1 MIKKNFS
8 NLSIKLTNDID
19 KKNKKNDGIFFTP
32 QGTINNNI
40 ELLEPYMKNIK
51 KVLEPSCGSCEFINL
66 LINKYPHLDIIGI
79 EYNKTI
85 YDAIKDV
92 ATENIKL
99 YNEDYLKFKTDESY
113 DLIIG
118 NPPYYVMKKG
128 EVDNEYYDYFNGRP
142 NIFILF
148 IVKSLKM
155 LNNNGILSFVLPKS
169 FLNCLYYDKTRKHIN
184 DNYKIVEIIDCDSDY
199 IDTQQETIIIII
211 QKTNDEDKVNKVN
224 KVNNDDFILNMND
237 YIIFNIK
244 SNIKKLKNLLEN
256 STTLNEIKF
265 TTKVGNVVWNQCKD
279 KLTDDDNKTLLIYN
293 SNLSKDNNIEIKNY
307 NNKEKKNYIDKKG
320 LTGPI
325 LLLNRGYGVGKY
337 VFQYCLYNEKKEY
350 LIENH
355 LISINYNDGE
365 IQNDEKMKLY
375 EKIIKSFNNKKTKDF
390 IDLYFGN
397 SAINTTELNYILPIY
412 DF

>member
-1 MIKKNFS
+1 MSKNNFTK
-8 NLSIKLTNDID
+8 LSIKLTNNID
-19 KKNKKNDGIFFTP
+19 KKNKKTHGIFFTP
-32 QGTINNNI
+32 QTIINNNI

-66 LINKYPHLDIIGI
+66 LINKYPKLDIIGI

-85 YDAIKDV
+85 YNAIKDV

-99 YNEDYLKFKTDESY
+99 YNEDYLKFKSEERF

-128 EVDNEYYDYFNGRP
+128 EVDNEYYEYFNGRP

-155 LNNNGILSFVLPKS
+155 LNTNGILSFVLPKS

-184 DNYKIVEIIDCDSDY
+184 DNYKIVEIIECDSDY

-211 QKTNDEDKVNKVN
+211 QKTNHEDKI
-224 KVNNDDFILNMND
+224 NNEDFILNMND

-244 SNIKKLKNLLEN
+244 SNIKKLKNLLVN
-256 STTLNEIKF
+256 STTLNEMKF

-307 NNKEKKNYIDKKG
+307 NNEEKKNYINKKG

-325 LLLNRGYGVGKY
+325 LLLNRGYGVGEY
-337 VFQYCLYNEKKEY
+337 IFQYCLYNDKKEY

-355 LISINYNDGE
+355 VISINYNDE
-365 IQNDEKMKLY
+365 IQDDEKIKLY

-390 IDLYFGN
+390 INLYFGN

>member
-1 MIKKNFS
+1 
-8 NLSIKLTNDID
+8 
-19 KKNKKNDGIFFTP
+19 
-32 QGTINNNI
+32 
-40 ELLEPYMKNIK
+40 
-51 KVLEPSCGSCEFINL
+51 
-66 LINKYPHLDIIGI
+66 
-79 EYNKTI
+79 
-85 YDAIKDV
+85 
-92 ATENIKL
+92 
-99 YNEDYLKFKTDESY
+99 
-113 DLIIG
+113 
-118 NPPYYVMKKG
+118 
-128 EVDNEYYDYFNGRP
+128 
-142 NIFILF
+142 
-148 IVKSLKM
+148 M

-169 FLNCLYYDKTRKHIN
+169 FLNCLYYDETRKHIN
-184 DNYKIVEIIDCDSDY
+184 DNYKIVDIILCDSNY
-199 IDTQQETIIIII
+199 IDTQQETINIII
-211 QKTNDEDKVNKVN
+211 QKTNNEDD
-224 KVNNDDFILNMND
+224 VNNEEFILNMND

-279 KLTDDDNKTLLIYN
+279 KLTDDDSKTLLIYN

-337 VFQYCLYNEKKEY
+337 VFHHCLYNEKKEY

-365 IQNDEKMKLY
+365 IQDDEKIKLY

>member
-1 MIKKNFS
+1 MSKNNFTK
-8 NLSIKLTNDID
+8 LSIKLTNNID
-19 KKNKKNDGIFFTP
+19 KINKKNHGIFFTP
-32 QGTINNNI
+32 QTIINNNI

-66 LINKYPHLDIIGI
+66 LINKYPKLDIIGI

-85 YDAIKDV
+85 YNAIKDV

-99 YNEDYLKFKTDESY
+99 YNEDYLKFKSEERF

-128 EVDNEYYDYFNGRP
+128 EVDNEYYEYFNGRP

-184 DNYKIVEIIDCDSDY
+184 DNYKIVEIIECDSNY

-211 QKTNDEDKVNKVN
+211 QKTNDEI
-224 KVNNDDFILNMND
+224 NNEDFILNMND

-244 SNIKKLKNLLEN
+244 SNIKKLKILLEN
-256 STTLNEIKF
+256 SSTLNEMNF
-265 TTKVGNVVWNQCKD
+265 TTKVGSVVWNQCKD
-279 KLTDDDNKTLLIYN
+279 ILTDDDNKTLLIYN

-307 NNKEKKNYIDKKG
+307 NNEEKKNYIDKKG

-325 LLLNRGYGVGKY
+325 LLLNRGYGVGEY
-337 VFQYCLYNEKKEY
+337 IFQYCLYNEKKEY

-355 LISINYNDGE
+355 VISINYNDE
-365 IQNDEKMKLY
+365 IQDDEKIKLY
-375 EKIIKSFNNKKTKDF
+375 EKIIKSFNDEKTKDF
-390 IDLYFGN
+390 INLYFGN

-412 DF
+412 HF

>member
-32 QGTINNNI
+32 QDTINNNI

-66 LINKYPHLDIIGI
+66 LINKYPELDIIGI

-85 YDAIKDV
+85 YNAIKDI

-99 YNEDYLKFKTDESY
+99 YNEDYLKFKSEEKF

-128 EVDNEYYDYFNGRP
+128 EVDNEYYEYFNGRP

-169 FLNCLYYDKTRKHIN
+169 FLNCLYYDETRKHIN

-211 QKTNDEDKVNKVN
+211 QKTNVEDQVNNVN

-237 YIIFNIK
+237 YIIFNNK
-244 SNIKKLKNLLEN
+244 SNIKKLKKLLEN
-256 STTLNEIKF
+256 STTLNEMKF

-293 SNLSKDNNIEIKNY
+293 SNLTKDNNIEIKNY

-355 LISINYNDGE
+355 VISINYNDDE

-412 DF
+412 DS